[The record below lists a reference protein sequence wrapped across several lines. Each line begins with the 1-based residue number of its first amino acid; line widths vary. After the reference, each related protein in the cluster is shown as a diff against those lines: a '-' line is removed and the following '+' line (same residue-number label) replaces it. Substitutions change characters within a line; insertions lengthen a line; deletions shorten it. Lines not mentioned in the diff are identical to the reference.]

1 MAGGLEAGR
10 GARRQKLRGGSGVSS
25 NGNFLDVGYSIVL
38 YCIVQ
43 SSDVHCPHCRPIL
56 PGTAVDAAVAALL
69 LDDDDELPSLI
80 DDEFDHCCSKGE
92 GRGAASAAAA

>member
-1 MAGGLEAGR
+1 
-10 GARRQKLRGGSGVSS
+10 
-25 NGNFLDVGYSIVL
+25 
-38 YCIVQ
+38 
-43 SSDVHCPHCRPIL
+43 
-56 PGTAVDAAVAALL
+56 VAALL